1 MDIYRIIQKPLI
13 TEKGTIQK
21 DSENKVVFQV
31 HPKANKSE
39 IKKAVER
46 IFNVTVEEVN
56 TILMPG
62 KIKRMGRTRGRRPAW
77 KKAYV
82 TLKKGD
88 KIEFF
93 EGV

>member
-13 TEKGTIQK
+13 TEKGTLQK
-21 DSENKVVFQV
+21 ETENKVVFQV
-31 HPKANKSE
+31 HPKANKAE

-46 IFNVTVEEVN
+46 IFNVTVEGVN